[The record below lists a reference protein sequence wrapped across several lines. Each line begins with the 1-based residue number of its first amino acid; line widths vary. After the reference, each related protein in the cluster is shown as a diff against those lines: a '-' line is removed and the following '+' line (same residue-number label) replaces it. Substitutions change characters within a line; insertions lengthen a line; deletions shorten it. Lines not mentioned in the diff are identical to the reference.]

1 MCGIQAGFDGK
12 SLLPLNFRSLSGA
25 SPLPPHP
32 PFPLF
37 LRPTSTLHQGQ
48 SPCTRALRA
57 ATAPPHPTG
66 TRPHSAP
73 QDSLLHLNWGPYTLF
88 PVLPTFQHMANPV
101 FQGCYRSLHAL
112 LRLPLAP
119 QVGHLFPFGPSH
131 QPLCGQACFSLQLS
145 LQPLSGVRLHFP
157 RTCNP
162 ITNCRVSLE

>member
-37 LRPTSTLHQGQ
+37 LRPTSSLHWEH

-57 ATAPPHPTG
+57 GAAPHPPG
-66 TRPHSAP
+66 GGGPHSR
-73 QDSLLHLNWGPYTLF
+73 STRLWLHLSWGPYTLLLA
-88 PVLPTFQHMANPV
+88 LPPSQTLRHTWQP
-101 FQGCYRSLHAL
+101 SAL
-112 LRLPLAP
+112 GGGGDAEVCTAAP
-119 QVGHLFPFGPSH
+119 RICSPGGHFCLSGPSH
-131 QPLCGQACFSLQLS
+131 QLLCGQACFSLQLS

-157 RTCNP
+157 A
-162 ITNCRVSLE
+162 RVIQ